1 MEKGD
6 GFYLGPMDAQK
17 SEETLSLEHTFRLDM
32 QTCTR
37 FPRERRRQKKIS
49 RGGTERKL
57 ST

>member
-32 QTCTR
+32 QTCNPAVPDGR
-37 FPRERRRQKKIS
+37 
-49 RGGTERKL
+49 
-57 ST
+57 